1 MAKLK
6 LEQLVNCFKIG
17 IYQLFSKKSA
27 RLEQI
32 KGFKWPSL
40 LFTVGGRI
48 VDSAHPHFGP
58 VVVCHREQQEAFL

>member
-40 LFTVGGRI
+40 LFTIGGRI
-48 VDSAHPHFGP
+48 VDSAHPLFGE
-58 VVVCHREQQEAFL
+58 VDVYHREQQEAFL

>member
-6 LEQLVNCFKIG
+6 LEQLLNCFKIG

-32 KGFKWPSL
+32 KGFKLPSL
-40 LFTVGGRI
+40 LFM
-48 VDSAHPHFGP
+48 
-58 VVVCHREQQEAFL
+58 

>member
-1 MAKLK
+1 MVRLK
-6 LEQLVNCFKIG
+6 FEGLMKCFKIG
-17 IYQLFSKKSA
+17 IYQLFFNTSA

-32 KGFKWPSL
+32 EGFKLPSL